1 MSVVTNER
9 HAFVACVEIQVP
21 VHAIDVPRGFGQTA
35 HNVQCVR
42 ALLVKGD
49 CPPLRKLICSI
60 VDLGLNSRLTLQDS
74 DIVLAWKDA
83 WIYQNESCAGQI
95 L

>member
-49 CPPLRKLICSI
+49 CPPLKYQVGKIQIGLMRGVASTDDVTGAL
-60 VDLGLNSRLTLQDS
+60 LG
-74 DIVLAWKDA
+74 
-83 WIYQNESCAGQI
+83 G
-95 L
+95 

>member
-49 CPPLRKLICSI
+49 CPPLTTRDRCKL
-60 VDLGLNSRLTLQDS
+60 
-74 DIVLAWKDA
+74 LAANFPEKLVRND
-83 WIYQNESCAGQI
+83 G
-95 L
+95 